1 MTGRISHGRFSQR
14 RSHLG
19 LMVGLAVAPLLAAGL
34 VVQPVPA
41 QAQDQSVLR
50 IVPHA
55 DLRNIDPIWTT
66 AYITRNHGYLVWDT
80 LFALDSD
87 LVVQPQM
94 AEGHEVSDDGLVY
107 TITLREGLTFHDGS
121 PVTAEDAVASVQ
133 RWGARD
139 GMGQRLLSITEGFE
153 VVDDRTFT
161 LTLTEPYALVLDS
174 LGKISSNVPF
184 IMPKRLAETDPGAQI
199 EEVIG
204 SGPFR
209 FIADEWQP
217 GNRVVYERF
226 EEYVPRDEPASYA
239 AGGKVAK
246 VDRVEWHYIPDP
258 ATATQA
264 LIAGEVDLYEQP
276 AVDLLPMIEAD
287 PGITVETVDP
297 LGTQGMIRF
306 NFLHPPFD
314 NKYARQAV
322 LHAVE
327 QSDYMYAIIGNPEYF
342 LDFCGAFF
350 MCGTPFET
358 SVGSEVLQGKN
369 LDRARELLEMSGY
382 DGREIVILD
391 PTDVPVA
398 HGQALVT
405 AQALREIGMNVRL
418 AAMDWATMT
427 SRRAVRDAPDEGG
440 WNIFPTWWLA
450 VDQLNPI
457 SNIAVSGAGDAAWF
471 GWPES
476 ARLEELREAFARETD
491 SEKQRAIVEELQA
504 ELYDFVPYIPTGQY
518 YQPTAYRDN
527 VSGILET
534 PVPFFWN
541 IEVE

>member
-1 MTGRISHGRFSQR
+1 MTGRISQG

-19 LMVGLAVAPLLAAGL
+19 LMVGLAVAPLLAAGF
-34 VVQPVPA
+34 VAQAVPA

-87 LVVQPQM
+87 LMVQPQM

-107 TITLREGLTFHDGS
+107 TIKLREGLTFHDGS
-121 PVTAEDAVASVQ
+121 PVTAEDAVASLQ

-184 IMPKRLAETDPGAQI
+184 IMPKRLAETDPGSQI

-226 EEYVPRDEPASYA
+226 DGYVPREEPASYA

-314 NKYARQAV
+314 NKQARQAV
-322 LHAVE
+322 MHAVA
-327 QSDYMYAIIGNPEYF
+327 QADYMYAIIGNPEYF

-350 MCGTPFET
+350 MCGGPYET
-358 SVGSEVLQGKN
+358 SVGSEVLQGKD

-382 DGREIVILD
+382 DGREVVILD

-427 SRRAVRDAPDEGG
+427 SRRAVREAPEDGG

-457 SNIAVSGAGDAAWF
+457 SNIAVSGAGGAAWF

-476 ARLEELREAFARETD
+476 ARIEELREAFARETD
-491 SEKQRAIVEELQA
+491 REAQRAIVEELQA

-541 IEVE
+541 IEVK

>member
-1 MTGRISHGRFSQR
+1 MNATLTRRVSQ
-14 RSHLG
+14 G
-19 LMVGLAVAPLLAAGL
+19 GLAAGL
-34 VVQPVPA
+34 ALALAPMIAAPA
-41 QAQDQSVLR
+41 LAQDRSTLR

-80 LFALDSD
+80 LFALDEN
-87 LVVQPQM
+87 LEIRPQM
-94 AEGHEVSDDGLVY
+94 AEGHEVSEDGLTY
-107 TITLREGLTFHDGS
+107 TITLRPGMTFHDGA
-121 PVTAEDAVASVQ
+121 PVTAADAVASIR

-139 GMGQRLLSITEGFE
+139 GMGQKLMGVTESME
-153 VVDDRTFT
+153 AVDELTFT
-161 LTLTEPYALVLDS
+161 LTLSEPYGLVLQS

-184 IMPKRLAETDPGAQI
+184 IMPARLAETSPSEQI
-199 EEVIG
+199 PEVIG

-209 FIADEWQP
+209 FVEAEWQP
-217 GNRVVYERF
+217 GNLVVYERF
-226 EEYVPRDEPASYA
+226 EDYVPRDELASYA
-239 AGGKVAK
+239 AGGKLAN
-246 VDRVEWHYIPDP
+246 VDRVEWRYIPDA

-264 LIAGEVDLYEQP
+264 LLAGEVDLYEQP
-276 AVDLLPMIEAD
+276 AVDLLPMIRMD
-287 PGITVETVDP
+287 PSITVDTIDP
-297 LGTQGMIRF
+297 LGTQGVVRF

-322 LHAVE
+322 MHAVS
-327 QSDYMYAIIGNPEYF
+327 QTDYMFSIMGNPEYF
-342 LDFCGAFF
+342 EEFCGAFF

-358 SVGSEVLQGKN
+358 DIGSEALRGQD
-369 LDRARELLEMSGY
+369 LERARELLEMSGY
-382 DGREIVILD
+382 DGREVVILD

-427 SRRAVRDAPDEGG
+427 SRRASREAPENGG

-457 SNIAVSGAGDAAWF
+457 TNISVAASGDTAWF
-471 GWPES
+471 GWPEN
-476 ARLEELREAFARETD
+476 ARIEELRDAFARETD
-491 SEKQRAIVEELQA
+491 PAAQFAIVEELQA

-518 YQPTAYRDN
+518 YQPTAYRAN
-527 VSGILET
+527 VSGVLVA

-541 IEVE
+541 IEVD